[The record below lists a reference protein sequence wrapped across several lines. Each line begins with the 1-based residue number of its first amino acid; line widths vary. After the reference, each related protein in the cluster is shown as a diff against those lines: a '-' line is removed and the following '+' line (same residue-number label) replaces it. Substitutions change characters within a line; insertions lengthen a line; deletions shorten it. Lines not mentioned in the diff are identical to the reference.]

1 MLEQRFQ
8 IRMKVTKFTRF
19 IISNLSLSNLTSLLN
34 SLSYLATISL
44 YYCKTKFNFQIT
56 VFIQK
61 ITPPKS
67 HVNPAIH

>member
-8 IRMKVTKFTRF
+8 IRMKVTKFARF

-61 ITPPKS
+61 ITPTKS
-67 HVNPAIH
+67 HVKPAIH